1 MLGAGVSLR
10 IHPVPRGPI
19 VNEDFFGLR
28 ENPFSLTPNPRYIHR
43 TRHAHET
50 LGRITR
56 GILDRKGLILLTGD
70 VGTGKTTLLYTALH
84 LLDGNPAIQHKIK
97 TAVIVHPTL
106 TREEF
111 LESILDEFDVHPSSQ
126 RRQVRLEALLKML
139 LDIRRKGGL
148 AVLVI
153 DEAQMLTAELLVE
166 IRTLLE
172 LQSSPE
178 KLLQVILCGHP
189 AIEAKIDALN
199 DGAPQ
204 QLEAVRCTAKPLTQD
219 ETRDYVQH
227 RLRIA
232 GARSDTIFLQES
244 IQRVHERSAGI
255 PRLVNLLCAQGL
267 SVAASRQTTRVT
279 PRMIEDAAARICAKA
294 QARILEPAPRE
305 EEISDAEIARAVKSS
320 ASSASGVNIR
330 TARRHKRAARRARIA
345 EAARRASQLAAK
357 AFAPP
362 VRAAEKAKSTLAQLP
377 ASAQVQTAPVA
388 STKVESSS
396 ASESVQTIVA
406 SAPVQSALVASAQL
420 QTGAS
425 ARVQTTSAVIPASAA
440 KSVGKSAAK
449 SVTKSAAK
457 LAKEES
463 RPARRFGTSLL
474 DWNTR
479 LNRWVSR
486 NSASKPRGKR
496 LLLIGLIGIMLLVVA
511 EAIGELAPAHVV
523 HIAVGFMG
531 MLFIDIAL
539 GLGLYLLLI
548 SWGLVRTRPA
558 WAQALVNSWS
568 WLTRRS

>member
-111 LESILDEFDVHPSSQ
+111 LESILDEFDVHPPSH

-153 DEAQMLTAELLVE
+153 DEAQMLTAELLLE

-199 DGAPQ
+199 LGAAQ
-204 QLEAVRCTAKPLTQD
+204 QLEAVRCTAKALTQD

-232 GARSDTIFLQES
+232 GARSDSIFLPES

-267 SVAASRQTTRVT
+267 SVAASRQTVRVT

-294 QARILEPAPRE
+294 QARIFEPE
-305 EEISDAEIARAVKSS
+305 VHDAEATNAESNLIDSTKPSALAT
-320 ASSASGVNIR
+320 ASSVSIR
-330 TARRHKRAARRARIA
+330 TARRHKRAARRARVA
-345 EAARRASQLAAK
+345 EAARRVQVDAQSVAARVHS
-357 AFAPP
+357 AH
-362 VRAAEKAKSTLAQLP
+362 AAEEAKPEPPQ
-377 ASAQVQTAPVA
+377 ASAIVQVQDAVAPGLPP
-388 STKVESSS
+388 S
-396 ASESVQTIVA
+396 AK
-406 SAPVQSALVASAQL
+406 
-420 QTGAS
+420 
-425 ARVQTTSAVIPASAA
+425 PA
-440 KSVGKSAAK
+440 
-449 SVTKSAAK
+449 TK
-457 LAKEES
+457 LAVKPAKKES
-463 RPARRFGTSLL
+463 RPVRRLGNSLL
-474 DWNTR
+474 AVNTR

-486 NSASKPRGKR
+486 TFTSKPRGRR
-496 LLLIGLIGIMLLVVA
+496 LLQIGLVGIVLLVIA
-511 EAIGELAPAHVV
+511 EVIGELAPAHVV
-523 HIAVGFMG
+523 HVAVGFMG

-548 SWGLVRTRPA
+548 SRGLVGSRPA

-568 WLTRRS
+568 WLTRRSS